1 MLKFKNQD
9 AYEAR
14 FRALQIVDERAAVK
28 SVNGVLPD
36 DAGAITLTPADINA
50 VSVEDIAN
58 IRGTFRINVTS
69 SNGVYS
75 ADKTF
80 DEIKAA
86 YAAGQLPYVVYTSL
100 TSNFI
105 YTLAHVSL
113 PTDGAGQGFMS
124 FESYSIFDDT
134 LETETLRIF
143 SYTLENGSN
152 IEKQISPYNGQG
164 VVGIQSV
171 VQTVISNSDGGTNVI
186 TVTKTDGTSSTFT
199 VKNGSKGSAGAD
211 GKSAYQY
218 AQESGYTGT
227 EEEFAEKLAQE
238 QLDGTTLTLTPTQV
252 YDAVSVGKP
261 VKVHY
266 FDGTYGS
273 ISFTVFNAK
282 SSNVIVAQ
290 RIISTNG
297 EYILAE
303 LIGNKPNGTWNFVTT
318 TLAEKTDIPS
328 LEGYATEAYVQNY
341 HDNTKQ
347 DIITDLATIRSGAS
361 KGATAVQPEAGK
373 GLFSGSYNDLTDKP
387 AIPDTV
393 TEGTVSGWGF
403 TKNTGTY
410 SKPAGGIPKA
420 DLAAA
425 VQTSLGKAD
434 TALQTHQSLAAYRKA
449 AEQDIIDNTKLTDA
463 PTDGKAYA
471 RKNGSWHEID
481 VDALQSKSITDSG
494 GHFTS
499 DTVEGA
505 LQEIGTELAGINTL
519 LGSGIQISFTIDGD
533 PFSAV
538 SGETW
543 KEWIGGYSRVIS
555 EISGLTLYCF
565 SDDGIIFADEA
576 GVNALGLNDV
586 WVHGNETIVS
596 GATYA
601 IIPCGG

>member
-50 VSVEDIAN
+50 VSVEDVAN

-69 SNGVYS
+69 SDGVYS

-86 YAAGQLPYVVYTSL
+86 YDAGQLPYVVYTSL
-100 TSNFI
+100 TSNFV
-105 YTLAHVSL
+105 YTFAMAS
-113 PTDGAGQGFMS
+113 PKFMS
-124 FESYSIFDDT
+124 FESYSISGDT
-134 LETETLRIF
+134 LETVSLRIF
-143 SYTLENGSN
+143 SHTLENGSN

-199 VKNGSKGSAGAD
+199 VKNGSKGSTGATGATGVAGED
-211 GKSAYQY
+211 
-218 AQESGYTGT
+218 GYTPVRGT
-227 EEEFAEKLAQE
+227 DYWTA
-238 QLDGTTLTLTPTQV
+238 D
-252 YDAVSVGKP
+252 
-261 VKVHY
+261 
-266 FDGTYGS
+266 
-273 ISFTVFNAK
+273 
-282 SSNVIVAQ
+282 
-290 RIISTNG
+290 
-297 EYILAE
+297 
-303 LIGNKPNGTWNFVTT
+303 
-318 TLAEKTDIPS
+318 DI
-328 LEGYATEAYVQNY
+328 
-341 HDNTKQ
+341 
-347 DIITDLATIRSGAS
+347 ATI
-361 KGATAVQPEAGK
+361 Q
-373 GLFSGSYNDLTDKP
+373 SYID
-387 AIPDTV
+387 
-393 TEGTVSGWGF
+393 E
-403 TKNTGTY
+403 
-410 SKPAGGIPKA
+410 
-420 DLAAA
+420 
-425 VQTSLGKAD
+425 
-434 TALQTHQSLAAYRKA
+434 KA
-449 AEQDIIDNTKLTDA
+449 A
-463 PTDGKAYA
+463 
-471 RKNGSWHEID
+471 
-481 VDALQSKSITDSG
+481 ALQSKSITDSG
-494 GHFTS
+494 GHFTT

-505 LQEIGTELAGINTL
+505 LQEIGAELAGINTL
-519 LGSGIQISFTIDGD
+519 LGSGIQISFTIDGA

-596 GATYA
+596 GATYV